1 MVHFCL
7 NLLKMSFDGEDMR
20 SLQEKRELL
29 YVIRT
34 LDVLISSGV
43 GLEAALHTIG
53 KGGYGVISEDF
64 SSMMDRL
71 RTGKTR
77 GLGDELKSLQKTAE
91 SKGYQRLLN
100 TLYTNVTQNT
110 DLVDTLK
117 KQGARMEEERTEE
130 VEKYIETLGGVPE
143 SLLSIGMIGPIIL
156 AIIGLVPQIM
166 SGDLGAF
173 MSLPDAAVM
182 NSVVN
187 VGLILTLVAMFFI
200 GLKAH
205 TKDPGL

>member
-1 MVHFCL
+1 
-7 NLLKMSFDGEDMR
+7 MR
-20 SLQEKRELL
+20 KLEEKRELL

-34 LDVLISSGV
+34 LDVLMSSGV

-53 KGGYGVISEDF
+53 KGGYGIISDDF
-64 SSMMDRL
+64 SAMMKRL
-71 RTGKTR
+71 LKGTGGGIDK
-77 GLGDELKSLQKTAE
+77 ELKSMMKKAE
-91 SKGYQRLLN
+91 SKGYKRLLN

-110 DLVDTLK
+110 DLVETLK

-130 VEKYIETLGGVPE
+130 VEKYIEELGGVPE
-143 SLLSIGMIGPIIL
+143 TLHSIGMIGPIIL
-156 AIIGLVPQIM
+156 AIVGLVPQLM

-173 MSLPDAAVM
+173 MSLPPASTINV
-182 NSVVN
+182 VVN
-187 VGLILTLVAMFFI
+187 IGLFMTLVGMSLI

>member
-1 MVHFCL
+1 
-7 NLLKMSFDGEDMR
+7 MR
-20 SLQEKRELL
+20 KLDEKRELL

-34 LDVLISSGV
+34 MDVLMSSGV

-53 KGGYGVISEDF
+53 KGGYGIISEDF
-64 SSMMDRL
+64 SAMMKRL
-71 RTGKTR
+71 RKGNSG
-77 GLGDELKSLQKTAE
+77 GLGPELKSQMKIAE
-91 SKGYQRLLN
+91 SAGYKRLLN

-110 DLVDTLK
+110 DLVETLK
-117 KQGARMEEERTEE
+117 KQGTRMEEDRSEE
-130 VEKYIETLGGVPE
+130 VEKYIEELGGVPE
-143 SLLSIGMIGPIIL
+143 TLLSIGMIGPIIL
-156 AIIGLVPQIM
+156 AIVGLVPQLM

-173 MSLPDAAVM
+173 MSLPEPAVI

-187 VGLILTLVAMFFI
+187 IGLVVTLMGMALI

>member
-1 MVHFCL
+1 M
-7 NLLKMSFDGEDMR
+7 NMR
-20 SLQEKRELL
+20 KLDEKRELL

-34 LDVLISSGV
+34 MDVLMSSGV

-53 KGGYGVISEDF
+53 KGGYGIISEDF
-64 SSMMDRL
+64 SAMMKRL
-71 RTGKTR
+71 RKGNSG
-77 GLGDELKSLQKTAE
+77 GLGPELKSQMKIAE
-91 SKGYQRLLN
+91 SAGYKRLLN

-110 DLVDTLK
+110 DLVETLK
-117 KQGARMEEERTEE
+117 KQGTRMEEDRSEE
-130 VEKYIETLGGVPE
+130 VEKYIEELGGVPE
-143 SLLSIGMIGPIIL
+143 TLLSIGMIGPIIL
-156 AIIGLVPQIM
+156 AIVGLVPQLM

-173 MSLPDAAVM
+173 MSLPEPAVI

-187 VGLILTLVAMFFI
+187 IGLVVTLIGMALI

>member
-1 MVHFCL
+1 
-7 NLLKMSFDGEDMR
+7 MR
-20 SLQEKRELL
+20 KLEEKRELL

-34 LDVLISSGV
+34 LDVLMSSGV

-53 KGGYGVISEDF
+53 RGGYGIISADF
-64 SSMMDRL
+64 SAMMKRLQKGNSKGLDR
-71 RTGKTR
+71 
-77 GLGDELKSLQKTAE
+77 ELKDMMKIAE
-91 SKGYQRLLN
+91 SAGYKRLLN

-110 DLVDTLK
+110 DLVETLK
-117 KQGARMEEERTEE
+117 KQGTRMEEERTDE
-130 VEKYIETLGGVPE
+130 VEKYIEELGGVPE
-143 SLLSIGMIGPIIL
+143 TLLSIGMIGPIIL
-156 AIIGLVPQIM
+156 AIVGLVPQLM

-173 MSLPDAAVM
+173 MSLPDPAVI

-187 VGLILTLVAMFFI
+187 MGLLITLVGMALI

>member
-1 MVHFCL
+1 
-7 NLLKMSFDGEDMR
+7 MR
-20 SLQEKRELL
+20 KLEEKRELL

-34 LDVLISSGV
+34 LDVLMSSGV

-53 KGGYGVISEDF
+53 KGGYGIISEDF
-64 SSMMDRL
+64 SAMMKRL
-71 RTGKTR
+71 LKGTGGGIDK
-77 GLGDELKSLQKTAE
+77 ELKSMMKKAE
-91 SKGYQRLLN
+91 SKGYKRLLN

-110 DLVDTLK
+110 DLVETLK

-130 VEKYIETLGGVPE
+130 VEKYIEELGGVPE
-143 SLLSIGMIGPIIL
+143 TLLSIGMIGPIIL
-156 AIIGLVPQIM
+156 AIVGLVPQLM

-173 MSLPDAAVM
+173 MSLPPASTINV
-182 NSVVN
+182 VVN
-187 VGLILTLVAMFFI
+187 IGLFMTLVGMSLI